1 MLGGYLLDLI
11 TVGSEYLKKI
21 QNYRATT
28 ESGYWRGGGGNG
40 NLKTHRFRVFEKHQI
55 KEPPASVIQLGSNMC
70 LFTLG
75 L

>member
-1 MLGGYLLDLI
+1 VLGGYLLDLI

-28 ESGYWRGGGGNG
+28 DSGYWRGGGKWEFKDPPVPGI
-40 NLKTHRFRVFEKHQI
+40 LK
-55 KEPPASVIQLGSNMC
+55 ASNQRTSSIGY
-70 LFTLG
+70 TIG